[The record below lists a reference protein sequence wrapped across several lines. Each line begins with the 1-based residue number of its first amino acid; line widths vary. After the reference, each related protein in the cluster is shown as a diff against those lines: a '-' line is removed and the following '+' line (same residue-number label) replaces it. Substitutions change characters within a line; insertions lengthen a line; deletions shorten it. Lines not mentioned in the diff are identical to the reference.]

1 MELPTPL
8 SPEESTV
15 VILSTEENCRAQA
28 PGQSPLRNTVSV
40 NVDTAAAIKARAQ
53 ALLREFE
60 VQHAALEAEY
70 ASPPPAV
77 RDNTPGCFVVGQ
89 SQEALPSP
97 SDPEE
102 APRWLQILEGL
113 PRSEVHAIA
122 RRLCRDYVRHSA
134 LMQRLEAAEA
144 THPLP
149 FDERDH
155 SQSEI
160 ARAVRRAFARLPVL

>member
-1 MELPTPL
+1 MELHTPL

-15 VILSTEENCRAQA
+15 VILPTAQA
-28 PGQSPLRNTVSV
+28 PGQSPLRD
-40 NVDTAAAIKARAQ
+40 VDTAAAIKARAQ

-70 ASPPPAV
+70 ASPPPPV
-77 RDNTPGCFVVGQ
+77 SDNTPGCFVVGQ
-89 SQEALPSP
+89 SQALPSS
-97 SDPEE
+97 SDPE